1 MTKADTPV
9 TMMKRVAQIVPSLIV
24 VGILGAGWL
33 AVHEIN
39 SGDEA
44 ETPSGETVSDG
55 DSESQIVTLTEGKS
69 QAANLRVETAARHV
83 IQHTHTIPGRI
94 RYNETRHIDM
104 KAPVEGIVAEVA
116 VKPGDRV
123 DEGQLLAV
131 ISSPEIGRARS
142 DVLRLQAE
150 LELVER
156 TQARVDQLTSNLES
170 LFRALDEGRDTDEID
185 AQFAEAALG
194 TYRQELMSAYSKLE
208 LVKKNSDSLRP
219 LAESGAVAGRT
230 LREIDTERQVALAD
244 YRSTRE
250 QVAFEV
256 KKLQMQAEIDTD
268 DATRKLKIAEL
279 HRDSLLGYSEENV
292 TGQTAEALAR
302 IEVHAPFNGTIETC
316 SYARSER
323 INQGDSLFILADTT
337 SLYVAADI
345 RENDWP
351 AVSLQPQQEIV
362 VTVPAIPDREFTA
375 SVLYIGREVTA
386 ETNAVPLVATI
397 DNSEGLLRPGMFV
410 RVVVPMGSAR
420 QALAVKPES
429 ILMHNDHD
437 FVFVALDQNKYQR
450 IDVTTGID
458 SDQWVEITGGLEPG
472 QEVVED
478 GAFLLKSELLLEGE
492 EE

>member
-1 MTKADTPV
+1 
-9 TMMKRVAQIVPSLIV
+9 
-24 VGILGAGWL
+24 
-33 AVHEIN
+33 
-39 SGDEA
+39 
-44 ETPSGETVSDG
+44 
-55 DSESQIVTLTEGKS
+55 
-69 QAANLRVETAARHV
+69 
-83 IQHTHTIPGRI
+83 
-94 RYNETRHIDM
+94 
-104 KAPVEGIVAEVA
+104 
-116 VKPGDRV
+116 
-123 DEGQLLAV
+123 
-131 ISSPEIGRARS
+131 
-142 DVLRLQAE
+142 
-150 LELVER
+150 
-156 TQARVDQLTSNLES
+156 
-170 LFRALDEGRDTDEID
+170 
-185 AQFAEAALG
+185 
-194 TYRQELMSAYSKLE
+194 
-208 LVKKNSDSLRP
+208 
-219 LAESGAVAGRT
+219 
-230 LREIDTERQVALAD
+230 
-244 YRSTRE
+244 
-250 QVAFEV
+250 
-256 KKLQMQAEIDTD
+256 
-268 DATRKLKIAEL
+268 
-279 HRDSLLGYSEENV
+279 
-292 TGQTAEALAR
+292 
-302 IEVHAPFNGTIETC
+302 HAPFNGTIETC